1 MKILQ
6 RDSTKLRDQGRNIGR
21 NQHLQTRGR
30 TFAKTSDTDLKLPD
44 ARLQRTWD
52 QMSARKKQKILDK
65 VRMQQGIAAEEVNRN
80 SYERADTVLASE
92 AELKD
97 VAKSTMP
104 SDTGLYVPP
113 EVFMEAALKEAQ
125 AAVRNQDMKAHMS
138 TDALLGETLQKEL
151 SKAQKEA
158 QNEVLSDEIKLL
170 VLDEY
175 ARFQAIKSQESAI
188 SCEEQREVV
197 EEELLEEKSLE
208 EDATKTYK
216 KKDGHEK
223 KEKRHIMR
231 HVARFGGK
239 QYILGT
245 EKEAEASERK
255 QQEVFRSAGQVPH
268 KIKNLKKAAKAIS
281 TAIGTLVS
289 GPVGIAFLV
298 LIFIFIIFTAIFGTM
313 QTQTAKAVNLSAEVE
328 GYRGTVR
335 EVAGRYGMSEYVDL
349 ILAVMMQESGGR
361 GLDPMQAAEGGFNT
375 KYPHVPNGIKD
386 PAYSIECGVQEL
398 KVAITAA
405 GVQGNTDLTNIRI
418 ALQGYN
424 FGPGYINWM
433 KRHGYVAWS
442 FENACAFAESTGW
455 GRRSDPNSAAGP
467 WRYGDQYYPIHV
479 LQYYEVSS
487 GFWGGGGE
495 AAQVPYEERMA
506 YLFPNGTPS
515 SASAMSPYLTT
526 IAVPIVNEN
535 GAHTTMNLTVHQKL
549 ANEIQQ
555 IFAEMEAIGFPIK
568 ASQTAGYNWRS
579 MVSSGSVSHHSYG
592 VAIDVNWNDNP
603 YISNSLTVG
612 NSSYQPYINRFSVT
626 QEVIQIWKNHGFY
639 WGGDWNSS
647 KDYMHFSYTNH

>member
-6 RDSTKLRDQGRNIGR
+6 KEDTKLRNQGRNIGR
-21 NQHLQTRGR
+21 NQHLQTRDR
-30 TFAKTSDTDLKLPD
+30 SFTKSDTDNIRLPD
-44 ARLQRTWD
+44 ARMQRTWNHLP
-52 QMSARKKQKILDK
+52 AWKKQKILDK
-65 VRMQQGIAAEEVNRN
+65 VHPRQDPGLIEEQELPDFFIEKELPNVNK
-80 SYERADTVLASE
+80 E
-92 AELKD
+92 A
-97 VAKSTMP
+97 
-104 SDTGLYVPP
+104 YVPP
-113 EVFMEAALKEAQ
+113 EVLLKELKKEQ
-125 AAVRNQDMKAHMS
+125 AANPHVPLEAILEANTRTYTS
-138 TDALLGETLQKEL
+138 TEALPKEELQKEAG
-151 SKAQKEA
+151 KAQKKVKN
-158 QNEVLSDEIKLL
+158 QILSDELKLL

-175 ARFQAIKSQESAI
+175 ARMQPIKIESREDAIL
-188 SCEEQREVV
+188 CEEQETIHAV
-197 EEELLEEKSLE
+197 ERKEEQEDSTVTNRKQNGHNEKV
-208 EDATKTYK
+208 
-216 KKDGHEK
+216 
-223 KEKRHIMR
+223 KRHIMR
-231 HVARFGGK
+231 RITRFAGN

-255 QQEVFRSAGQVPH
+255 QQEVFRKAGQAPH
-268 KIKNLKKAAKAIS
+268 KVRKIKKAAKAIT

-298 LIFIFIIFTAIFGTM
+298 FICVFVVFIAIFGTM
-313 QTQTAKAVNLSAEVE
+313 QTQTAKAVNLSTEVE

-335 EVAGRYGMSEYVDL
+335 EAAGRYGMSEYVEL

-455 GRRSDPNSAAGP
+455 GRRSNPNSAAGP
-467 WRYGDQYYPIHV
+467 WKYGDQYYPVHV

-487 GFWGGGGE
+487 GFWGAGGE

-506 YLFPNGTPS
+506 YLFPNGTPA

-526 IAVPIVNEN
+526 ISVPIVNEN
-535 GAHTTMNLTVHQKL
+535 GTHTTMNLTVHQKL
-549 ANEIQQ
+549 ADEIQQ
-555 IFAEMEAIGFPIK
+555 VFAEMEAIGFPIK

-626 QEVIQIWKNHGFY
+626 PEVIQIWKNHGFY